1 MKWKHQSYAHLS
13 WLSYEELVTDN
24 PPHGKSRFYRFVKML
39 PRDDSGMIIEYP
51 ANTPPEQFYN
61 PNFTEV
67 ERVVACSRDININL
81 EDLWFE
87 YAEEI
92 IEAMN
97 SVCINGYYYIDPFMN
112 KVDEERDGAV
122 GYYSII
128 KKPMWMN
135 LIMQKFEN
143 TKKAHNHPEVKVEE
157 GEVYQDA
164 TGFFDDIEL
173 MFSNCHLYNKDPE
186 CGIVI
191 MCSKLEEVYGKKKA
205 AYYERYNEMNEM
217 KVSLTIDGSDE
228 MKY

>member
-1 MKWKHQSYAHLS
+1 MKWKHQSYTHLS

-97 SVCINGYYYIDPFMN
+97 SVVLMD
-112 KVDEERDGAV
+112 
-122 GYYSII
+122 II
-128 KKPMWMN
+128 I
-135 LIMQKFEN
+135 LI
-143 TKKAHNHPEVKVEE
+143 
-157 GEVYQDA
+157 
-164 TGFFDDIEL
+164 L
-173 MFSNCHLYNKDPE
+173 L
-186 CGIVI
+186 
-191 MCSKLEEVYGKKKA
+191 
-205 AYYERYNEMNEM
+205 
-217 KVSLTIDGSDE
+217 
-228 MKY
+228 